1 MEDVF
6 GFRMRMRRSQMEDK
20 QLQKNEFVREKIK
33 DKPKNYKR
41 LWIKLL
47 TAAGCG
53 IVFALTAV
61 LVMLFMLPTLRGKMQ
76 ENMPQT
82 QLRDSQTD
90 DTQDT
95 PAETQSEEDTQGTQ
109 TQNKEFTIDDY
120 QKIQTQLYAI
130 GNLANKSIV
139 TITSVVSDTDWFNN
153 SYEREGQ
160 GSGTIIG
167 DEDGKLLILT
177 ERRIIKD
184 ASKISV
190 TFIDD
195 TVAPAELIKYDGNTG
210 LAVLEVEKTKM
221 ESSTLSVIGVMSMGN
236 SNSVHKGSIVIAL
249 GSPLG
254 TNYSILT
261 GSITSTSNEI
271 STEDCNY
278 SVYTTDIVANKNGSG
293 ILINTDG
300 EMIGVVMQN
309 YSAAST
315 GALTAVDANE
325 LKEIIALLSD
335 SKDVPY
341 LGVHIS
347 TVTEKIANTYGI
359 PKGVYIKEVE
369 MDSPAMNAGLQSG
382 DVILK
387 IDDQDITTA
396 DSYTEAVL
404 GLTLK
409 ETYSVVFMREGSNGY
424 KELTCDIEA
433 GILK

>member
-1 MEDVF
+1 
-6 GFRMRMRRSQMEDK
+6 MEDK
-20 QLQKNEFVREKIK
+20 QLQRNEFVREKIK

-61 LVMLFMLPTLRGKMQ
+61 LVMLFMLPTLHGKMQ

-95 PAETQSEEDTQGTQ
+95 PAETQSEEDTQDTQ

-210 LAVLEVEKTKM
+210 LAVLEVEKTRM

>member
-1 MEDVF
+1 MF

-76 ENMPQT
+76 ENMPQM

-95 PAETQSEEDTQGTQ
+95 PAETQSEEDTQDTQ

-221 ESSTLSVIGVMSMGN
+221 ESSTISVIGVMSMGN

>member
-1 MEDVF
+1 MED
-6 GFRMRMRRSQMEDK
+6 R
-20 QLQKNEFVREKIK
+20 QLPKNEFVREKIK

-41 LWIKLL
+41 LWTKLL

-61 LVMLFMLPTLRGKMQ
+61 LVMVLMFPTLRKNMQ
-76 ENMPQT
+76 PQVQESQIYETQT
-82 QLRDSQTD
+82 QQIAQETQTQE
-90 DTQDT
+90 DTQDAT
-95 PAETQSEEDTQGTQ
+95 EEI
-109 TQNKEFTIDDY
+109 KEFTIEDY

-130 GNLANKSIV
+130 GNVANKSIV

-160 GSGTIIG
+160 GSGTIVG
-167 DEDGKLLILT
+167 DRGNKLMILT
-177 ERRIIKD
+177 ERKVIKD
-184 ASKISV
+184 ASKIRI

-195 TVAPAELIKYDGNTG
+195 TVAPAELMKYDANTG
-210 LAVLEVEKTKM
+210 LAVLSVAKDKLEK
-221 ESSTLSVIGVMSMGN
+221 STLSLIGVMSMGS

-271 STEDCNY
+271 STQDSNY
-278 SVYTTDIVANKNGSG
+278 SVYTTDIVANKNASG

-315 GALTAVDANE
+315 GALTAVDVSE
-325 LKEIIALLSD
+325 LDEMIQLLFA
-335 SKDVPY
+335 SKDIPY
-341 LGVHIS
+341 LGAHIS
-347 TVTEKIANTYGI
+347 TVTDKISNTYGI

-382 DVILK
+382 DVVVQIG
-387 IDDQDITTA
+387 DQDITTD
-396 DSYTEAVL
+396 DSYTQTVL
-404 GLTLK
+404 GLTPG

-424 KELTCDIEA
+424 KELTCEIEA

>member
-1 MEDVF
+1 
-6 GFRMRMRRSQMEDK
+6 MEDK
-20 QLQKNEFVREKIK
+20 QLQRNEFVREKIK

-95 PAETQSEEDTQGTQ
+95 PAETRSEEDTQETQ

>member
-1 MEDVF
+1 
-6 GFRMRMRRSQMEDK
+6 MEDK

-95 PAETQSEEDTQGTQ
+95 PAETQSEEDTQETQ

-167 DEDGKLLILT
+167 NEDGKLLILT

-387 IDDQDITTA
+387 IDDQDITSA

>member
-1 MEDVF
+1 
-6 GFRMRMRRSQMEDK
+6 MEDK
-20 QLQKNEFVREKIK
+20 QLPKNEFVREKIK

-41 LWIKLL
+41 IWIRFL

-61 LVMLFMLPTLRGKMQ
+61 LVMLLMLPSLREELKENTPDTQVQNSQ
-76 ENMPQT
+76 EPETEDTQEATQT
-82 QLRDSQTD
+82 PD
-90 DTQDT
+90 DTQEQK
-95 PAETQSEEDTQGTQ
+95 ETIR
-109 TQNKEFTIDDY
+109 EFTIDDY
-120 QKIQTQLYAI
+120 QKIQTQLYSI
-130 GNLANKSIV
+130 GNVANKSIV
-139 TITSVVSDTDWFNN
+139 TITSVVSDTDWFNT

-160 GSGTIIG
+160 GSGTIVG
-167 DEDGKLLILT
+167 DTGSKLLILT
-177 ERRIIKD
+177 ERKVIKD
-184 ASKISV
+184 ASKINV

-195 TVAPAELIKYDGNTG
+195 SVAPAELMKYDGNTG
-210 LAVLEVEKTKM
+210 LAVLAVTKDKM
-221 ESSTLSVIGVMSMGN
+221 EKSTLSLIKIMSMGN
-236 SNSVHKGSIVIAL
+236 SSTVHKGSIVIAL

-261 GSITSTSNEI
+261 GNITSTGNEI
-271 STEDCNY
+271 STQDSNY
-278 SVYTTDIVANKNGSG
+278 SVYTTDIVANKNASG

-315 GALTAVDANE
+315 GALTAVDVTE
-325 LKEIIALLSD
+325 LNRIMELLYA

-341 LGVHIS
+341 LGAHIS
-347 TVTEKIANTYGI
+347 TVTDKIANTYGI

-382 DVILK
+382 DVIQK
-387 IDDQDITTA
+387 IDDKDITTD
-396 DSYTEAVL
+396 DSYTDAVL
-404 GLTLK
+404 GLTPG

-424 KELTCDIEA
+424 KELTCEIEA

>member
-1 MEDVF
+1 
-6 GFRMRMRRSQMEDK
+6 MEDK

-61 LVMLFMLPTLRGKMQ
+61 LVMLLMLPVLRSRSAS
-76 ENMPQT
+76 ENIPET
-82 QLRDSQTD
+82 QVRDTQMLE
-90 DTQDT
+90 TQDT
-95 PAETQSEEDTQGTQ
+95 PADTEEHDDTQDVKTEL
-109 TQNKEFTIDDY
+109 KEFTIEDY
-120 QKIQTQLYAI
+120 QKIETQLYAI
-130 GNLANKSIV
+130 GNTANKSIV

-167 DEDGKLLILT
+167 DEGGRLLILT
-177 ERRIIKD
+177 ERKTITD

-195 TVAPAELIKYDGNTG
+195 AVAPAELMKYDGNTG
-210 LAVLEVEKTKM
+210 LAILSVAKDELQST
-221 ESSTLSVIGVMSMGN
+221 TLSAINVMAVGN
-236 SNSVHKGSIVIAL
+236 SKMVHKGSIVIAL

-261 GSITSTSNEI
+261 GSITSTGNEI
-271 STEDCNY
+271 STQDCNY

-300 EMIGVVMQN
+300 EMVGVVMQN
-309 YSAAST
+309 YSAGST
-315 GALTAVDANE
+315 GALTAVDVEE
-325 LKEIIALLSD
+325 LSDIIDLLSA
-335 SKDVPY
+335 SKNIPY
-341 LGVHIS
+341 LGAHIS
-347 TVTEKIANTYGI
+347 TVTDKIANTYGI
-359 PKGVYIKEVE
+359 PKGVYIKEVA

-382 DVILK
+382 DVIVK
-387 IDDQDITTA
+387 IDDKDITTA
-396 DSYTEAVL
+396 DSYTQAVL
-404 GLTLK
+404 GLSPKT
-409 ETYSVVFMREGSNGY
+409 TYSVVFMREGSNGY
-424 KELTCDIEA
+424 KELTCEIEA

>member
-1 MEDVF
+1 
-6 GFRMRMRRSQMEDK
+6 MEDK
-20 QLQKNEFVREKIK
+20 QLPKNEFVREKIK

-41 LWIKLL
+41 IWIRFL

-53 IVFALTAV
+53 IVFALTAA
-61 LVMLFMLPTLRGKMQ
+61 LVMLLMLPSLREKLKENTPDTQVQNSQ
-76 ENMPQT
+76 EPETEDTQEATQT
-82 QLRDSQTD
+82 PD
-90 DTQDT
+90 DTQEQK
-95 PAETQSEEDTQGTQ
+95 ETIR
-109 TQNKEFTIDDY
+109 EFTIDDY

-130 GNLANKSIV
+130 GNVANKSIV
-139 TITSVVSDTDWFNN
+139 TITSVVSDTDWFNT

-160 GSGTIIG
+160 GSGTIVG
-167 DEDGKLLILT
+167 DTGSKLLILT
-177 ERRIIKD
+177 ERKVIKD
-184 ASKISV
+184 ASKINV

-195 TVAPAELIKYDGNTG
+195 SVAPAELMKYDGNTG
-210 LAVLEVEKTKM
+210 LAVLAVAKDKM
-221 ESSTLSVIGVMSMGN
+221 EKSTLSLIKIMSMGN
-236 SNSVHKGSIVIAL
+236 SSTVHKGSIVIAL

-261 GSITSTSNEI
+261 GNITSTGNEI
-271 STEDCNY
+271 STQDSNY
-278 SVYTTDIVANKNGSG
+278 SVYTTDIVANKNASG

-315 GALTAVDANE
+315 GALTAVDVTE
-325 LKEIIALLSD
+325 LNRIMDLLYA

-341 LGVHIS
+341 LGAHIS
-347 TVTEKIANTYGI
+347 TVTDKIANTYGI

-382 DVILK
+382 DVIQK
-387 IDDQDITTA
+387 IDDKDITTD
-396 DSYTEAVL
+396 DSYTDAVL
-404 GLTLK
+404 GLTPG

-424 KELTCDIEA
+424 KELTCEIEA

>member
-1 MEDVF
+1 
-6 GFRMRMRRSQMEDK
+6 MEDK

-82 QLRDSQTD
+82 QLRDSQTG

-95 PAETQSEEDTQGTQ
+95 PAETRSEEDTQETQ

>member
-1 MEDVF
+1 
-6 GFRMRMRRSQMEDK
+6 MEDK

-95 PAETQSEEDTQGTQ
+95 PAETQSEEDTQETQ

-335 SKDVPY
+335 SKNVPY

>member
-1 MEDVF
+1 
-6 GFRMRMRRSQMEDK
+6 MEDK

-95 PAETQSEEDTQGTQ
+95 PAETQSEEDTQETQ

-293 ILINTDG
+293 IIINTDG

>member
-1 MEDVF
+1 
-6 GFRMRMRRSQMEDK
+6 MEDK

-61 LVMLFMLPTLRGKMQ
+61 LVMLFMLPTLHGKMQ

-95 PAETQSEEDTQGTQ
+95 PAETQSEEDTQDTQ

-184 ASKISV
+184 ASKINV

>member
-1 MEDVF
+1 
-6 GFRMRMRRSQMEDK
+6 MEDK

-95 PAETQSEEDTQGTQ
+95 PTETQSEEDTQDTQ

>member
-1 MEDVF
+1 
-6 GFRMRMRRSQMEDK
+6 MEDK

-61 LVMLFMLPTLRGKMQ
+61 LVMLFMLPTLHGKMQ

-95 PAETQSEEDTQGTQ
+95 PAETQSEEDTQETQ

-221 ESSTLSVIGVMSMGN
+221 ESSTISVIGVMSMGN

>member
-1 MEDVF
+1 
-6 GFRMRMRRSQMEDK
+6 MEDK
-20 QLQKNEFVREKIK
+20 QLPKNEFVREKIK

-41 LWIKLL
+41 IWIRFL

-53 IVFALTAV
+53 IVFALAAV
-61 LVMLFMLPTLRGKMQ
+61 LVMLLMLPSLREELQ
-76 ENMPQT
+76 ENTPDTQVQNSQEPETEDTQEATQT
-82 QLRDSQTD
+82 PD
-90 DTQDT
+90 DTQEQK
-95 PAETQSEEDTQGTQ
+95 ETIR
-109 TQNKEFTIDDY
+109 EFTIDDY

-130 GNLANKSIV
+130 GNVANKSIV
-139 TITSVVSDTDWFNN
+139 TITSVVSDTDWFNT

-160 GSGTIIG
+160 GSGTIVG
-167 DEDGKLLILT
+167 DTGGKLLILT
-177 ERRIIKD
+177 ERKVIKD
-184 ASKISV
+184 ASKINV

-195 TVAPAELIKYDGNTG
+195 SVTPAELMKYDGNTG
-210 LAVLEVEKTKM
+210 LAVLAVAKDKM
-221 ESSTLSVIGVMSMGN
+221 EKSTLSLIKIMSMGN
-236 SNSVHKGSIVIAL
+236 SSTVHKGSIVIAL

-261 GSITSTSNEI
+261 GNITSTGNEI
-271 STEDCNY
+271 STQDSNY
-278 SVYTTDIVANKNGSG
+278 SVYTTDIVANKNASG

-315 GALTAVDANE
+315 GALTAVDVTE
-325 LKEIIALLSD
+325 LNRIMELLYA

-341 LGVHIS
+341 LGAHIS
-347 TVTEKIANTYGI
+347 TVTDKIANTYGI

-382 DVILK
+382 DVIQK
-387 IDDQDITTA
+387 IDDKDITTD
-396 DSYTEAVL
+396 DSYTDAVL
-404 GLTLK
+404 GLTPG

-424 KELTCDIEA
+424 KELTCEIEA

>member
-1 MEDVF
+1 
-6 GFRMRMRRSQMEDK
+6 MEDK
-20 QLQKNEFVREKIK
+20 QLPKNEFVREKIK

-41 LWIKLL
+41 LWTRLL

-61 LVMLFMLPTLRGKMQ
+61 IVMLCMIPVLRERIYEKVP
-76 ENMPQT
+76 ET
-82 QLRDSQTD
+82 QVQDSQLD
-90 DTQDT
+90 DTQDS
-95 PAETQSEEDTQGTQ
+95 PAETQADEEQKQDAQI
-109 TQNKEFTIDDY
+109 KEFTIEDY

-130 GNLANKSIV
+130 GNVANKSIV

-160 GSGTIIG
+160 GSGTIVG
-167 DEDGKLLILT
+167 DAGSKLLILT
-177 ERRIIKD
+177 ERKIIKD
-184 ASKISV
+184 AAKISV

-195 TVAPAELIKYDGNTG
+195 SVAPAQLMKYDANTG
-210 LAVLEVEKTKM
+210 LAVLSVAKDKM
-221 ESSTLSVIGVMSMGN
+221 ESTTLSAVRVMKVGN
-236 SNSVHKGSIVIAL
+236 SNLVHKGSIVIAL

-271 STEDCNY
+271 STQDCNY
-278 SVYTTDIVANKNGSG
+278 SVYTTDIVASKDGSG

-309 YSAAST
+309 YSAGST
-315 GALTAVDANE
+315 GALTAVDAEE
-325 LKEIIALLSD
+325 LDKIIKLLFS
-335 SKDVPY
+335 SKDIPY
-341 LGVHIS
+341 LGAHIS

-359 PKGVYIKEVE
+359 PKGVYIKEVA

-382 DVILK
+382 DVIVK
-387 IDDQDITTA
+387 INDQDITTA
-396 DSYTEAVL
+396 DSYTQAVL
-404 GLTLK
+404 GLTVG
-409 ETYSVVFMREGSNGY
+409 ETYSIVFMREGSNGY

>member
-1 MEDVF
+1 MED
-6 GFRMRMRRSQMEDK
+6 R
-20 QLQKNEFVREKIK
+20 QLPKNEFVREKIK

-41 LWIKLL
+41 LWTKLL

-61 LVMLFMLPTLRGKMQ
+61 LVMVLMFPTLRKNTQPQVQ
-76 ENMPQT
+76 ESQIYETQT
-82 QLRDSQTD
+82 QQIAQETQTQE
-90 DTQDT
+90 DTQDAT
-95 PAETQSEEDTQGTQ
+95 EEM
-109 TQNKEFTIDDY
+109 KEFTIEDY

-130 GNLANKSIV
+130 GNVANKSIV

-160 GSGTIIG
+160 GSGTIVG
-167 DEDGKLLILT
+167 DRGNKLMILT
-177 ERRIIKD
+177 ERKVIKD
-184 ASKISV
+184 ASKIRV

-195 TVAPAELIKYDGNTG
+195 TVASAELMKYDANTG
-210 LAVLEVEKTKM
+210 LAVLSVAKDKLEK
-221 ESSTLSVIGVMSMGN
+221 STLSLIGVMSMGS
-236 SNSVHKGSIVIAL
+236 SNPVHKGNIVIAL

-271 STEDCNY
+271 STQDSNY
-278 SVYTTDIVANKNGSG
+278 SVYTTDIVANKNASG

-315 GALTAVDANE
+315 GALTAVDVSE
-325 LKEIIALLSD
+325 LDEMIQLLFA
-335 SKDVPY
+335 SKDIPY
-341 LGVHIS
+341 LGAHIS
-347 TVTEKIANTYGI
+347 TVTDKISNTYGI

-382 DVILK
+382 DVVVQIG
-387 IDDQDITTA
+387 DQDITT
-396 DSYTEAVL
+396 DESYTQTVL
-404 GLTLK
+404 GLTPG

-424 KELTCDIEA
+424 KELTCEIEA

>member
-1 MEDVF
+1 
-6 GFRMRMRRSQMEDK
+6 MEDK

-61 LVMLFMLPTLRGKMQ
+61 LVMLFMLPTLHGKMQ

-95 PAETQSEEDTQGTQ
+95 PVETQSEEDTQETQ

>member
-1 MEDVF
+1 
-6 GFRMRMRRSQMEDK
+6 MEDK
-20 QLQKNEFVREKIK
+20 QLPKNEFVREKIK

-41 LWIKLL
+41 IWIRFL

-61 LVMLFMLPTLRGKMQ
+61 LVMLLMLPSLREELKENTPDTQVQNSQ
-76 ENMPQT
+76 EPETEDTQEATQT
-82 QLRDSQTD
+82 PD
-90 DTQDT
+90 DTQEQK
-95 PAETQSEEDTQGTQ
+95 ETIR
-109 TQNKEFTIDDY
+109 EFTIDDY

-130 GNLANKSIV
+130 GNVANKSIV
-139 TITSVVSDTDWFNN
+139 TITSVVSDTDWFNT

-160 GSGTIIG
+160 GSGTIVG
-167 DEDGKLLILT
+167 DTGGKLLILT
-177 ERRIIKD
+177 ERKVIKD
-184 ASKISV
+184 ASKINV

-195 TVAPAELIKYDGNTG
+195 SVAPAELMKYDGNTG
-210 LAVLEVEKTKM
+210 LAVLAVAKDKM
-221 ESSTLSVIGVMSMGN
+221 EKSTLSLIKIMSMGN
-236 SNSVHKGSIVIAL
+236 SSTVHKGSIVIAL

-261 GSITSTSNEI
+261 GNTTSTGNEI
-271 STEDCNY
+271 STQDSNY
-278 SVYTTDIVANKNGSG
+278 SVYTTDIVANKNASG

-315 GALTAVDANE
+315 GALTAVDVTE
-325 LKEIIALLSD
+325 LNRIMELLYA

-341 LGVHIS
+341 LGAHIS
-347 TVTEKIANTYGI
+347 TVTDKIANTYGI

-382 DVILK
+382 DVIQK
-387 IDDQDITTA
+387 IDDKDITTD
-396 DSYTEAVL
+396 DSYTDAVL
-404 GLTLK
+404 GLTPG

-424 KELTCDIEA
+424 KELTCEIEA

>member
-1 MEDVF
+1 MED
-6 GFRMRMRRSQMEDK
+6 R
-20 QLQKNEFVREKIK
+20 QLPKNEFVREKIK

-41 LWIKLL
+41 LWTKLL

-61 LVMLFMLPTLRGKMQ
+61 LVMVLMFPTLRKNMQ
-76 ENMPQT
+76 PQVQESQIYETQT
-82 QLRDSQTD
+82 QQIAQETQTQE
-90 DTQDT
+90 DTQDAT
-95 PAETQSEEDTQGTQ
+95 EEI
-109 TQNKEFTIDDY
+109 KEFTIEDY

-130 GNLANKSIV
+130 GNVANKSIV

-160 GSGTIIG
+160 GSGTIVG
-167 DEDGKLLILT
+167 DRGNKLMILT
-177 ERRIIKD
+177 ERKVIKD
-184 ASKISV
+184 ASKIRI

-195 TVAPAELIKYDGNTG
+195 TVAPAELMKYDANTG
-210 LAVLEVEKTKM
+210 LAVLSVAKDKLEK
-221 ESSTLSVIGVMSMGN
+221 STLSLIGVMSMGS

-271 STEDCNY
+271 STQDSNY
-278 SVYTTDIVANKNGSG
+278 SVYTTDIVANKNASG

-315 GALTAVDANE
+315 GALTAVDVSE
-325 LKEIIALLSD
+325 LDEMIQLLFA
-335 SKDVPY
+335 SKDIPY
-341 LGVHIS
+341 LGAHIS
-347 TVTEKIANTYGI
+347 TVTDKISNTYGI

-382 DVILK
+382 DVVVQIG
-387 IDDQDITTA
+387 DQDITT
-396 DSYTEAVL
+396 DESYTQTVL
-404 GLTLK
+404 GLTPG

-424 KELTCDIEA
+424 KELTCEIEA

>member
-1 MEDVF
+1 
-6 GFRMRMRRSQMEDK
+6 MEDK
-20 QLQKNEFVREKIK
+20 QLPKNEFVREKIK

-41 LWIKLL
+41 IWIRFL

-53 IVFALTAV
+53 IVFALAAV
-61 LVMLFMLPTLRGKMQ
+61 LVMLLMLPSLREELKENTPDTQVQNSQ
-76 ENMPQT
+76 EPETEDTQEATQT
-82 QLRDSQTD
+82 PD
-90 DTQDT
+90 DTQEQK
-95 PAETQSEEDTQGTQ
+95 ETIR
-109 TQNKEFTIDDY
+109 EFTIDDY

-130 GNLANKSIV
+130 GNVANKSIV
-139 TITSVVSDTDWFNN
+139 TITSVVSDTDWFNT

-160 GSGTIIG
+160 GSGTIVG
-167 DEDGKLLILT
+167 DTGGKLLILT
-177 ERRIIKD
+177 ERKVIKD
-184 ASKISV
+184 ASKINV

-195 TVAPAELIKYDGNTG
+195 SVTPAELMKYDGNTG
-210 LAVLEVEKTKM
+210 LAVLAVAKDKM
-221 ESSTLSVIGVMSMGN
+221 EKSTLSLIKIMSMGN
-236 SNSVHKGSIVIAL
+236 SSTVHKGSIVIAL

-261 GSITSTSNEI
+261 GNITSTGNEI
-271 STEDCNY
+271 STQDSNY
-278 SVYTTDIVANKNGSG
+278 SVYTTDIVANKNASG

-315 GALTAVDANE
+315 GALTAVDVTE
-325 LKEIIALLSD
+325 LNRIMELLYA

-341 LGVHIS
+341 LGAHIS
-347 TVTEKIANTYGI
+347 TVTDKIANTYGI

-382 DVILK
+382 DVIQK
-387 IDDQDITTA
+387 IDDKDITTD
-396 DSYTEAVL
+396 DSYTDAVL
-404 GLTLK
+404 GLTPG

-424 KELTCDIEA
+424 KELTCEIEA

>member
-210 LAVLEVEKTKM
+210 LAVLAVEKTKM

-293 ILINTDG
+293 ILINTEG

>member
-1 MEDVF
+1 
-6 GFRMRMRRSQMEDK
+6 MEDK
-20 QLQKNEFVREKIK
+20 QLPKNEFVREKIK

-41 LWIKLL
+41 LWTRLL

-61 LVMLFMLPTLRGKMQ
+61 IVMLCMIPVFREQIYEKVPETQMQ
-76 ENMPQT
+76 
-82 QLRDSQTD
+82 DSQMD
-90 DTQDT
+90 DTQER
-95 PAETQSEEDTQGTQ
+95 PAETQEQEEQQDTQI
-109 TQNKEFTIDDY
+109 KEFTIEDY

-130 GNLANKSIV
+130 GNVANKSIV

-160 GSGTIIG
+160 GSGTIVG
-167 DEDGKLLILT
+167 DAGSKLLILT
-177 ERRIIKD
+177 ERKIIKD

-195 TVAPAELIKYDGNTG
+195 SVAPAQLMKYDVNTG
-210 LAVLEVEKTKM
+210 LAVLSVAKDKM
-221 ESSTLSVIGVMSMGN
+221 ESTTLSAVSIMKVGN
-236 SNSVHKGSIVIAL
+236 SNLVHKGSIVIAL

-271 STEDCNY
+271 STQDCNY
-278 SVYTTDIVANKNGSG
+278 SVYTTDIVASKDGSG

-309 YSAAST
+309 YSAGST
-315 GALTAVDANE
+315 GALTAVDAEE
-325 LKEIIALLSD
+325 LDKIIKLLFS
-335 SKDVPY
+335 SKDIPY
-341 LGVHIS
+341 LGAHIS

-359 PKGVYIKEVE
+359 PKGVYIKEVA

-382 DVILK
+382 DVIIK

-396 DSYTEAVL
+396 DSYTQAVL
-404 GLTLK
+404 GLTVG

-424 KELTCDIEA
+424 KELTCEIEA

>member
-1 MEDVF
+1 
-6 GFRMRMRRSQMEDK
+6 MEDK
-20 QLQKNEFVREKIK
+20 QLQRNEFVREKIK

-61 LVMLFMLPTLRGKMQ
+61 LVMLFMLPTLHGKMQ

-95 PAETQSEEDTQGTQ
+95 PAETQSEEDTQETQ

>member
-53 IVFALTAV
+53 IVFALTAI

-95 PAETQSEEDTQGTQ
+95 PAETQSEEDTQETQ

>member
-1 MEDVF
+1 
-6 GFRMRMRRSQMEDK
+6 MEDK

-95 PAETQSEEDTQGTQ
+95 PAETQSEEDTQETQ
-109 TQNKEFTIDDY
+109 TKNKEFTIDDY

>member
-1 MEDVF
+1 
-6 GFRMRMRRSQMEDK
+6 MEDK

-90 DTQDT
+90 DTKDT
-95 PAETQSEEDTQGTQ
+95 PAETQSEEDTQETQ

>member
-95 PAETQSEEDTQGTQ
+95 PAETQSEEDTQETQ

-195 TVAPAELIKYDGNTG
+195 TVAPAALIKYDGNTG

>member
-1 MEDVF
+1 
-6 GFRMRMRRSQMEDK
+6 MEDK
-20 QLQKNEFVREKIK
+20 QLRKNEFVREKIK

-41 LWIKLL
+41 IWIRFL

-53 IVFALTAV
+53 IVFALTAA
-61 LVMLFMLPTLRGKMQ
+61 LVMLLMLPSLREELKENTPDTQVQNSQ
-76 ENMPQT
+76 EPETEDTQEATQT
-82 QLRDSQTD
+82 PD
-90 DTQDT
+90 DTQEQK
-95 PAETQSEEDTQGTQ
+95 ETIR
-109 TQNKEFTIDDY
+109 EFTIDDY

-130 GNLANKSIV
+130 GNVANKSIV
-139 TITSVVSDTDWFNN
+139 TITSVVSDTDWFNT

-160 GSGTIIG
+160 GSGTIVG
-167 DEDGKLLILT
+167 DTGGKLLILT
-177 ERRIIKD
+177 ERKVIKD
-184 ASKISV
+184 ASKINV

-195 TVAPAELIKYDGNTG
+195 SVAPAELMKYDGNTG
-210 LAVLEVEKTKM
+210 LAVLAVAKDKM
-221 ESSTLSVIGVMSMGN
+221 EKSTLSLIKIMSMGN
-236 SNSVHKGSIVIAL
+236 SSTVHKGSIVIAL

-261 GSITSTSNEI
+261 GNITSTGNEI
-271 STEDCNY
+271 STQDSNY
-278 SVYTTDIVANKNGSG
+278 SVYTTDIVANKNASG

-315 GALTAVDANE
+315 GALTAVDVTE
-325 LKEIIALLSD
+325 LNRIMELLYA

-341 LGVHIS
+341 LGAHIS
-347 TVTEKIANTYGI
+347 TVTDKIANTYGI

-382 DVILK
+382 DVIQK
-387 IDDQDITTA
+387 IDDKDITTD
-396 DSYTEAVL
+396 DSYTDAVL
-404 GLTLK
+404 GLTPG

-424 KELTCDIEA
+424 KELTCEIEA

>member
-1 MEDVF
+1 
-6 GFRMRMRRSQMEDK
+6 MEDK

-41 LWIKLL
+41 LWIKFL

-61 LVMLFMLPTLRGKMQ
+61 LVMLFMLPTLHGKMQ

-95 PAETQSEEDTQGTQ
+95 PAETQSEEDTQETQ

>member
-1 MEDVF
+1 
-6 GFRMRMRRSQMEDK
+6 MEDK
-20 QLQKNEFVREKIK
+20 QLPKNEFVREKIK

-41 LWIKLL
+41 IWIRFL

-53 IVFALTAV
+53 IVFALAAV
-61 LVMLFMLPTLRGKMQ
+61 LVMLLMLPSLREELKENTPDTQVQNSQ
-76 ENMPQT
+76 EPETEDTQEATQT
-82 QLRDSQTD
+82 PD
-90 DTQDT
+90 DTQ
-95 PAETQSEEDTQGTQ
+95 EQKEIIR
-109 TQNKEFTIDDY
+109 EFTIDDY

-130 GNLANKSIV
+130 GNVANKSIV
-139 TITSVVSDTDWFNN
+139 TITSVVSDTDWFNT

-160 GSGTIIG
+160 GSGTIVG
-167 DEDGKLLILT
+167 DTGGKLLILT
-177 ERRIIKD
+177 ERKVIKD
-184 ASKISV
+184 ASKINV

-195 TVAPAELIKYDGNTG
+195 SVAPAELMKYDGNTG
-210 LAVLEVEKTKM
+210 LAVLAVAKDKM
-221 ESSTLSVIGVMSMGN
+221 EKSTLSLIKIMSMGN
-236 SNSVHKGSIVIAL
+236 SSTVHKGSIVIAL

-261 GSITSTSNEI
+261 GNITSTGNEI
-271 STEDCNY
+271 STQDSNY
-278 SVYTTDIVANKNGSG
+278 SVYTTDIVANKNASG

-315 GALTAVDANE
+315 GALTAVDVTE
-325 LKEIIALLSD
+325 LNRIMELLYA

-341 LGVHIS
+341 LGAHIS
-347 TVTEKIANTYGI
+347 TVTDKIANTYGI

-382 DVILK
+382 DVIQK
-387 IDDQDITTA
+387 IDDKDITTD
-396 DSYTEAVL
+396 DSYTDAVL
-404 GLTLK
+404 GLTPG

-424 KELTCDIEA
+424 KELTCEIEA

>member
-1 MEDVF
+1 
-6 GFRMRMRRSQMEDK
+6 MEDK

-90 DTQDT
+90 DIQDT
-95 PAETQSEEDTQGTQ
+95 PAETQSEEDTQETQ